1 MKFVFGS
8 IIISFTSM
16 YTLTS
21 IFFGVWIVAQI
32 QNTVS
37 ITCWDCG
44 YAKDLN
50 GNQIPIPEL
59 FQDGNISFCNNFVDE
74 NKKSDVKKNYPEVN
88 GDIFL

>member
-1 MKFVFGS
+1 
-8 IIISFTSM
+8 M

-21 IFFGVWIVAQI
+21 IFFGVWFVAQI

-74 NKKSDVKKNYPEVN
+74 NEKSDVKKNYPEVN
-88 GDIFL
+88 SDICLKW

>member
-1 MKFVFGS
+1 MFGS

-74 NKKSDVKKNYPEVN
+74 NEKSDVKKNYPEVN